1 MAPYSVTFKSSG
13 FALCVINSPPLPCL
27 CGCHQIYEEVSDLT
41 KLKPVIEEYL
51 ADYNAESKQPMAL
64 VMFLDAIEHVSRIAR
79 VLRQP
84 QVGLRPPTLHPTV

>member
-1 MAPYSVTFKSSG
+1 MVLSTHRPCRV
-13 FALCVINSPPLPCL
+13 CL
-27 CGCHQIYEEVSDLT
+27 CGCYQIYEEVSDLT

-51 ADYNAESKQPMAL
+51 SDYNAESKQPMAL

>member
-1 MAPYSVTFKSSG
+1 LY
-13 FALCVINSPPLPCL
+13 
-27 CGCHQIYEEVSDLT
+27 QIYEEVSDLT

-51 ADYNAESKQPMAL
+51 SDYNAESKQPMAL

-84 QVGLRPPTLHPTV
+84 QVGLPSFTSQSSMVVW